1 MRCILEQKKDFSHLD
16 LNMLITIMETDMKHS
31 KDHNNSLSLLNREF
45 GREMVALMDKKEMTM
60 RELSII

>member
-1 MRCILEQKKDFSHLD
+1 
-16 LNMLITIMETDMKHS
+16 MLITIMETDMKHS